1 MADDGFLDC
10 RHAGRLFDP
19 RLRECRSPKLIGLKQ
34 MTPEMCATCVYRDH
48 PESKETTSR
57 PQRLTECLYLSDDD
71 AASGSDNREGDCLQ
85 MLDTLPCHH
94 PNHDW
99 TTRQKCLSC
108 EDYQSPVLSPRL
120 SVADARRIR
129 GWAPREQPE
138 GWWSWP
144 NVQAAER
151 ELATELIQN
160 ISDKPKQFEGRG
172 IVVVGG
178 GKYFPSAYVTIR
190 VLRHVNCRLPVQ
202 LWHLDGEISPDQQR
216 LLGAYD
222 VQCVDADALRSR
234 QPYRFIDGH
243 WWKGWQLKPYA
254 IMNCP
259 FEEVLMLDADCYPVR
274 DPAVVFE
281 WSEYRR
287 LGAVFWPDIE
297 SSLILLKEA
306 DSNVFGVPA
315 FDDRPTES
323 GQLLINKRQCWRE
336 LNLALHYNARADFTY
351 NILWGDKDTY
361 PIAWRRLKTPY
372 ARMHPDSRGTPH
384 GILHFDQFG
393 DVLFQHRCTAKFTLD
408 ETEFD
413 STPGQLESKARCE
426 FVLEGFCQKVVSD
439 LRASLSPPAEQDH

>member
-1 MADDGFLDC
+1 MADNGFLDC

-19 RLRECRSPKLIGLKQ
+19 QLRECRSPKLIGLKQ

-48 PESKETTSR
+48 AEDEGAASPS
-57 PQRLTECLYLSDDD
+57 QRLTDCLYLSDDGAVANSQNED
-71 AASGSDNREGDCLQ
+71 SFGLE

-94 PNHDW
+94 PGHDR
-99 TTRQKCLSC
+99 TTRDECRSC
-108 EDYQSPVLSPRL
+108 DDYQFPVLSPRL
-120 SVADARRIR
+120 SVADAKRIR
-129 GWAPREQPE
+129 DRAPCDQPE

-144 NVQAAER
+144 NVQTAER

-160 ISDKPKQFEGRG
+160 IPDNPQRFEGRG

-190 VLRHVNCRLPVQ
+190 VLRHVNCQLPIQ
-202 LWHLDGEISPDQQR
+202 LWHLDGEVSPEQLR
-216 LLGAYD
+216 LLSAYD
-222 VQCVDADALRSR
+222 VECVDADVVRSR
-234 QPYRFIDGH
+234 QRYRFIDGH

-274 DPAVVFE
+274 DPSVVFE
-281 WSEYRR
+281 WGEYRQH
-287 LGAVFWPDIE
+287 GAVFWPDIE
-297 SSLILLKEA
+297 SSLILLREA
-306 DSNVFGVPA
+306 DVNVFGVSA
-315 FDDRPTES
+315 FEDRPTES

-361 PIAWRRLKTPY
+361 PIAWRRLGTPY
-372 ARMHPDSRGTPH
+372 ARMHPVSRGTPH

-408 ETEFD
+408 ETAFD
-413 STPGQLESKARCE
+413 STPGQLESESVTE
-426 FVLEGFCQKVVSD
+426 FALEGFCQSALEN
-439 LRASLSPPAEQDH
+439 LRILLQSSHASG